1 MLHCLKRSSIGHPQ
15 TGRAVTMVH
24 CVSCQGLDR
33 FRKLG
38 ECWLLEV
45 LTSDDN
51 CSIMRE
57 HLNDIVRCDVSFLQH
72 LIQGF
77 SPVLAS
83 DSVSLQCE
91 CWVWRLNTSCG
102 WHNSCSGAVIFLASN
117 LSMLQWHAVTLLSLW
132 PSISRSEP
140 ILKYWG
146 LKFVKSHAWH
156 ICPDNAWI

>member
-57 HLNDIVRCDVSFLQH
+57 HLNDIVRCDVSFCSTWSRGLAQYLHQTLFHFSVNVGSGGWTH
-72 LIQGF
+72 LVVGITVVAGQWYSLHPIWACCNDMLWHF
-77 SPVLAS
+77 CHS
-83 DSVSLQCE
+83 DRPYLGPNPY
-91 CWVWRLNTSCG
+91 WNIG
-102 WHNSCSGAVIFLASN
+102 ASN
-117 LSMLQWHAVTLLSLW
+117 L
-132 PSISRSEP
+132 
-140 ILKYWG
+140 
-146 LKFVKSHAWH
+146 
-156 ICPDNAWI
+156 